1 MIVPPERSIE
11 TFGSTTFRFVLV
23 SELMDEVDQVRVR
36 DGQIEA
42 ERPRLLSPHHFDKM
56 LLDGFS
62 DDTHEFSGWLRK
74 QGADLKFMRYGFQFR
89 KTDLSEE
96 VIHEPMEAVI
106 GRLTGD
112 FKEKHTPFSG
122 LIEGVD
128 DTWEIC
134 ILKFTM
140 DLIRRSA
147 SDNLGEWKRRGFL

>member
-1 MIVPPERSIE
+1 MIVPPERIIE

-42 ERPRLLSPHHFDKM
+42 ERPRLVSPHHFDKM
-56 LLDGFS
+56 LLEGFS
-62 DDTHEFSGWLRK
+62 EDTSEFSSWLQK
-74 QGADLKFMRYGFQFR
+74 QGADLRFLRYGFQFR
-89 KTDLSEE
+89 KTNLSEE
-96 VIHEPMEAVI
+96 VVHEPMEKVLE
-106 GRLTGD
+106 RLADD
-112 FKEKHTPFSG
+112 FREKHDTLSG

-147 SDNLGEWKRRGFL
+147 SDNVGEWKRRGLL